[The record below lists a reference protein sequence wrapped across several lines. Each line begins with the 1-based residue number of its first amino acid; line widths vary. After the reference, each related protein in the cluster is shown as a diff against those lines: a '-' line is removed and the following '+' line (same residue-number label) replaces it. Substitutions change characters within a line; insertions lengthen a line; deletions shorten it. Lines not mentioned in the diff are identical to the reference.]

1 MFEEMTRG
9 AESGAGKACGKK
21 CFPGHGVSGEKAS
34 DLTLTI
40 PGARLDHSRFDG

>member
-9 AESGAGKACGKK
+9 AKSGACRACGKK
-21 CFPGHGVSGEKAS
+21 RFPGHGVSGEKAS

-40 PGARLDHSRFDG
+40 PGTKVSHSRLDG